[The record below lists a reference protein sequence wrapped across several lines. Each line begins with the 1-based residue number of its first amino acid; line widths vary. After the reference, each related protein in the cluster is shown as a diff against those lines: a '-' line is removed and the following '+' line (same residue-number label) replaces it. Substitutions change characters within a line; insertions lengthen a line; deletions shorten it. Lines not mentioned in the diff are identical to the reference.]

1 MLLLYIVFQ
10 VLQWPLIIP
19 VKDMLEQMLASM
31 DCCIYS
37 WSIKCSKDKALFIKN
52 TSVVNDFFFRVKSVV
67 KSYDINGQLMKT
79 ASVVENRTVHV
90 AALPKGICSRDCK
103 W

>member
-1 MLLLYIVFQ
+1 MAETAIGGHFNGFGTGGYTGDNGVSWSFGGEKELMLLLYIVFQ

-37 WSIKCSKDKALFIKN
+37 
-52 TSVVNDFFFRVKSVV
+52 
-67 KSYDINGQLMKT
+67 
-79 ASVVENRTVHV
+79 
-90 AALPKGICSRDCK
+90 
-103 W
+103 